1 MFRPQRWPVWCKSW
15 GSRVLSH
22 KLPRFARGVVY
33 RQLVLMDTLTISYK
47 RHRFPPEIIAHAVWL
62 YCRFNLSLREVEEMF
77 LQRGIDVSY
86 ETIRR
91 WVVKFGPS
99 IARGLRRRQPR
110 SGNIWHLDE
119 VIVKISGRKFWL
131 WRAVDQD
138 GMVLDEILQSKRDK
152 RAAKRLLWR
161 LMKRHGQVPKRIVTD
176 KLRSYGAA
184 KREIAPG
191 IEHRSHKGLNY
202 RAENSH
208 LPFRKRERAMQG
220 HRSPRSLQRFISI
233 HSAIRNCFSVPARRR
248 SALTI
253 RYHRLEAFDAWN
265 AAVCAA

>member
-1 MFRPQRWPVWCKSW
+1 
-15 GSRVLSH
+15 
-22 KLPRFARGVVY
+22 
-33 RQLVLMDTLTISYK
+33 MDTPLLSFK
-47 RHRFPPEIIAHAVWL
+47 RHRFPPAIINHAVWL

-77 LQRGIDVSY
+77 LQRGVDVSY

-91 WVVKFGPS
+91 WVTKFGPP

-110 SGNIWHLDE
+110 PGDIWHLDE
-119 VIVKISGRKFWL
+119 VVVKINGRKYWL

-138 GMVLDEILQSKRDK
+138 GLVLDEVLQSKRNTQ
-152 RAAKRLLWR
+152 AAKRLLRR
-161 LMKRHGQVPKRIVTD
+161 LMKQHGLAPKRIITD

-184 KREIAPG
+184 KREIVPG
-191 IEHRSHKGLNY
+191 VEHRSHKGLNN

-208 LPFRKRERAMQG
+208 LPFRKRERAMQSY
-220 HRSPRSLQRFISI
+220 RSTGSLQRFVSI
-233 HSAIRNCFSVPARRR
+233 HSAIRNCFSVPTRRR

-265 AAVCAA
+265 VASTTAREPENGAVFCDQL